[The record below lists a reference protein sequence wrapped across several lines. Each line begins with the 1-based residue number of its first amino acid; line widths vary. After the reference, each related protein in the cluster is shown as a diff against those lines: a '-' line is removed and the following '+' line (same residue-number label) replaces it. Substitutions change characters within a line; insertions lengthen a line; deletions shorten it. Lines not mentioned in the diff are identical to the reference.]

1 MICTRVIPRGGQLR
15 FHSARL
21 CFYLLLGAARSKG
34 TMSSTQGFSRRQF
47 VSSAIS
53 TAVVSC
59 LPIGRALFAALAAP
73 KRGTREFAPHS
84 QVALTTTPPWRD
96 QGILNLTKSPY
107 AKIRNVPV
115 HAVTIE
121 NGFWAQR
128 REVNVNKS
136 TPSMEK
142 LLEANGR
149 MDNFRR
155 LIGKS
160 TAAQRGPVYSAS
172 DVYKWTEAAGFVLQS
187 GERPELRAAVEKI
200 SKDVVAA
207 QEPNG
212 YLNTYFVRDHA
223 SERMEPK
230 TQEWGHELYSMG
242 HFLQGATA
250 YYRATGDRTL
260 LNAGIRFVNDF
271 LLPDFGPGPDKKPLY
286 SGHPEMELALVELY
300 RMTGDK
306 RHLDLAGYLLA
317 GDSRIHARSPWD
329 DVYHF
334 CGTPFTSRT
343 HLEGHAVRA
352 MYACCGA
359 ADYYLETGDPAYW
372 KTLDVLWKDLVT
384 SQMYVTG
391 GVGAR
396 SDGEAFGD
404 PFELPNARAY
414 GESCAAIGN
423 MMWNWRMLA
432 ATGEAKF
439 ADVIERALYNG
450 INSGM
455 SLDGTLYCYRN
466 PLAFDPS
473 RGDKIRNEWYDTTCC
488 PPNLERT
495 FASLPGYFY
504 STSSDGIYLHFFD
517 NSQLDWH
524 LENGVGL
531 KVRQKTNYPCD
542 GDVEI
547 TVTPA
552 EASHFTFYLRI
563 PGWAERAQVSVN
575 GKALTGAQPGEY
587 LPIQRRWS
595 PGDAIR
601 LQMDMTPQMIQANPR
616 LVDDTGRVA
625 IQRGPLVYCMEEL
638 DQPNGVALTDV
649 AVDLGQEAGALFHSE
664 LRSDLLGGVHV
675 LRHMGAVYDKTS
687 SRDAL
692 YSRYQGEPVKTRRV
706 PLTFIP
712 YFAWANRQATP
723 MQVWTQVLKSSAL
736 NT

>member
-1 MICTRVIPRGGQLR
+1 
-15 FHSARL
+15 
-21 CFYLLLGAARSKG
+21 
-34 TMSSTQGFSRRQF
+34 
-47 VSSAIS
+47 VSSAVSAATI
-53 TAVVSC
+53 SC
-59 LPIGRALFAALAAP
+59 LQPGRQLLAGFTAAKIGSPENLAQ
-73 KRGTREFAPHS
+73 S
-84 QVALTTTPPWRD
+84 SVALTSTPPWRD
-96 QGILNLTKSPY
+96 QGILNLAKSPY
-107 AKIRNVPV
+107 AKLRNVPV

-121 NGFWAQR
+121 SGFWAQR
-128 REVNVNKS
+128 REVNVSKS
-136 TPSMEK
+136 IPSMEI

-160 TAAQRGPVYSAS
+160 TASQRGPVYSDS
-172 DVYKWTEAAGFVLQS
+172 DVYKWTEAAGFALQS
-187 GERPELRAAVEKI
+187 GDRPELRAAVEKI
-200 SKDVVAA
+200 AKDVIAV
-207 QEPNG
+207 QQPDG
-212 YLNTYFVRDHA
+212 YLNTYFVLDRA
-223 SERMEPK
+223 SQRMESK
-230 TQEWGHELYSMG
+230 TQEWGHELYNMG

-260 LNAGIRFVNDF
+260 LNAGIRFVNEF
-271 LLPDFGPGPDKKPLY
+271 LLPTFGPGADKKPLY

-306 RHLDLAGYLLA
+306 RQLDLAGYLLA
-317 GDSRIHARSPWD
+317 GDSRIHAQGPWD

-334 CGTPFTSRT
+334 CGTPFTSRK

-359 ADYYLETGDPAYW
+359 TDYYLETGDPTYRKA
-372 KTLDVLWKDLVT
+372 LEVLWNDLVQ

-404 PFELPNARAY
+404 PYELPNARAY

-473 RGDKIRNEWYDTTCC
+473 GGDKIRNDWYDTTCC

-504 STSSDGIYLHFFD
+504 STSNEGIYLHLFD
-517 NSQLDWH
+517 NSELDWH
-524 LENGVGL
+524 LENGIGL
-531 KVRQKTNYPCD
+531 KVRQKTNYPWD
-542 GDVEI
+542 GAAEI

-552 EASHFTFYLRI
+552 EPTEFTFFVRI
-563 PGWAERAQVSVN
+563 PGWTENAQVAVN
-575 GKALTGAQPGEY
+575 GKPVSGATPGQY
-587 LPIQRRWS
+587 LPIRRRWS
-595 PGDAIR
+595 GGEVVR
-601 LQMDMTPQMIQANPR
+601 VQFNMKPQLLQANAQ
-616 LVDDTGRVA
+616 VIENNGRVA
-625 IQRGPLVYCMEEL
+625 VQRGPLVYCLEQI
-638 DQPNGVALTDV
+638 DQPEGVALKDV
-649 AVDLGQEAGALFHSE
+649 ALKLGTNSNAPFQEEFQK
-664 LRSDLLGGVHV
+664 DLLGGVLV
-675 LRHMGAVYDKTS
+675 LRHPGA
-687 SRDAL
+687 AL
-692 YSRYQGEPVKTRRV
+692 GENAEQRRLYFQYSGEPRKSKPVS
-706 PLTFIP
+706 LTFIP
-712 YFAWANRQATP
+712 YYAWANRTATP
-723 MQVWTQVLKSSAL
+723 MQVWTPLSRV
-736 NT
+736 